1 MKENFAVEFFDVVL
15 FMKLKQ
21 RRKKR
26 KYREKSKEAKESKK
40 KDRKEERKKRRRVPH
55 PSCTL
60 QAYKV
65 FSHDNK
71 SL

>member
-1 MKENFAVEFFDVVL
+1 MKENFAVEYFDVVL
-15 FMKLKQ
+15 FMKQKQ
-21 RRKKR
+21 RRNEKE
-26 KYREKSKEAKESKK
+26 YREKNKEGKENMK

-65 FSHDNK
+65 FSYDNK